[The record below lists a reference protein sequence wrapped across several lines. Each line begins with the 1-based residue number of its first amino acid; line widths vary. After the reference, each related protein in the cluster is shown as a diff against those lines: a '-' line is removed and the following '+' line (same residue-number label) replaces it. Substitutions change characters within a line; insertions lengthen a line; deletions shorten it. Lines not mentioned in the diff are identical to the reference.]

1 MPQPPNVLKPG
12 PFPQLKKQRQKAER
26 LLEIPEQGVSE
37 REASLI
43 FKRSGSN
50 VPVHQLWRQL
60 QGSAIIM
67 LMSFPNVTAL
77 CQELF

>member
-1 MPQPPNVLKPG
+1 MPQLPNVLKPG
-12 PFPQLKKQRQKAER
+12 PFLQLKKQRQKAER

-43 FKRSGSN
+43 FKCSGSN
-50 VPVHQLWRQL
+50 VPVHQVRRQL